1 MSPLI
6 FHRLGQNLAL
16 ATVNN
21 FKKKPNKDVVTF
33 NEVLNCQIQKKK
45 LLVIHGVAAASY
57 IVKLK
62 RPLTLR
68 PRDSQQRFC
77 LVFGKFYGHLCKI
90 MLALNGYENI

>member
-21 FKKKPNKDVVTF
+21 FKKKPNKDLVTF

-57 IVKLK
+57 TVKLITFDIATK
-62 RPLTLR
+62 GFTTA
-68 PRDSQQRFC
+68 
-77 LVFGKFYGHLCKI
+77 
-90 MLALNGYENI
+90 LAFV

>member
-33 NEVLNCQIQKKK
+33 NEVLNCLIQKKK
-45 LLVIHGVAAASY
+45 LLVIHGVAAASSKENGERQSKKY
-57 IVKLK
+57 RFKNI
-62 RPLTLR
+62 RPCSINVCR
-68 PRDSQQRFC
+68 CDAKSW
-77 LVFGKFYGHLCKI
+77 
-90 MLALNGYENI
+90 